1 MLNAMIDTLHDTT
14 GAFDPS
20 LFIFY
25 PSLMAVGVRYV
36 QISLDYYRRESAKII
51 TIFKESLLDGE
62 IGKWNGCRCRTPTS

>member
-1 MLNAMIDTLHDTT
+1 MTPFTT

-20 LFIFY
+20 LVIFD
-25 PSLMAVGVRYV
+25 PSLMAVGEPCVGVLYV

-62 IGKWNGCRCRTPTS
+62 IGKGSGRRYRARTS